1 MKIEYVAEIRK
12 ADWGDRPVDQ
22 WAITFSN
29 KTGSWRTDY
38 FTGLGLRKNG
48 RPVKPTE
55 SAVLEALMLDAQ
67 AAETN
72 FVDWCAEF
80 GHSDDSIKAFNMY
93 RACLETAVMLRKY
106 YTKDQLDAARAAME
120 AEE

>member
-1 MKIEYVAEIRK
+1 MKIEYVAEVNK
-12 ADWGDRPVDQ
+12 TDWGTRPVDQ
-22 WAITFSN
+22 WAITISN
-29 KTGSWRTDY
+29 KAGTWRTDY

-55 SAVLEALMLDAQ
+55 AAVLESLMMDAQ
-67 AAETN
+67 AAESN
-72 FVDWCAEF
+72 FVDWCSEF
-80 GHSDDSIKAFNMY
+80 GYSDDSIRAFNMY

-120 AEE
+120 AA